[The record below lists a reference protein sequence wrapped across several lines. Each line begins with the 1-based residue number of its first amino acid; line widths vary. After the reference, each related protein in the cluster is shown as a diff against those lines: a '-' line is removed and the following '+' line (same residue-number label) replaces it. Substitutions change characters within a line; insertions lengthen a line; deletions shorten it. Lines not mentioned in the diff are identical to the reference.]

1 MEKQTKGALHEGH
14 RSRMRERVARS
25 GAGALAD
32 HELLEMLL
40 YYVHPRRDTNETA
53 HELIEE
59 CGSLS
64 AVLEAPEERLCR
76 VNGVKENT
84 AIYLQLLSELS
95 RRYVLA
101 KTQSGEDPMQ
111 VVYDDRA
118 KIASLMYPRFLGL
131 TTERMYAILFDSAM
145 RLLDVFCVSEG
156 TANAVS
162 VTVRKVA
169 QRAYQRNA
177 VAVVLAHNHPGG
189 IASPSLEDIHLT
201 KEMESALLMV
211 GVPLVEHF
219 VFTERAYYPI
229 LASCGEVQQNDTPEA
244 LRAAQLRRLLDKKN

>member
-1 MEKQTKGALHEGH
+1 MAKQTKGTLHAGH
-14 RSRMRERVARS
+14 RERMRERVARS

-40 YYVHPRRDTNETA
+40 YYIHPRRDTNETA

-64 AVLEAPEERLCR
+64 SVLEAPDEKLCR
-76 VNGVKENT
+76 VSGVKENT
-84 AIYLQLLSELS
+84 AIYLQLLGELS

-101 KTQSGEDPMQ
+101 KTQSDADPMQ

-118 KIASLMYPRFLGL
+118 KIASLMYPRFLGVG
-131 TTERMYAILFDSAM
+131 TERMYAILFDGSM

-156 TANAVS
+156 SINAVS
-162 VTVRKVA
+162 VTVRRVA
-169 QRAYQRNA
+169 ERAYQRNA
-177 VAVVLAHNHPGG
+177 AAVVLAHNHPGG
-189 IASPSLEDIHLT
+189 LASPSAEDIHVT
-201 KEMESALLMV
+201 REMESALMI
-211 GVPLVEHF
+211 PLIEHF

-229 LASCGEVQQNDTPEA
+229 LAGCGETQRNDSPEA
-244 LRAAQLRRLLDKKN
+244 LRAAQLRRLLDGKN